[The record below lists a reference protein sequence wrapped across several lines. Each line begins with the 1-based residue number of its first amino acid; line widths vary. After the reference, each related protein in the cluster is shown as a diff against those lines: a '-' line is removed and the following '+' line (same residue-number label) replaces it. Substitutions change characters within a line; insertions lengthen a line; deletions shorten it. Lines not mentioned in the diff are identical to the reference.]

1 MNIMKLSPL
10 KQVLCRTPAF
20 AVHAP
25 LFAAWNELKE
35 KIKSTSPNFYQVI
48 AHTQPSDWEQL
59 EDRVRFT
66 LWKYFNR
73 SRCRATPFGAF
84 ASFSLLPLVPKASPL
99 YLAEKL
105 VTHHFIDWDEKEQI
119 TKSALAPHH
128 KLIANTTAYSIGDEL
143 RYIIHIKGQF
153 QLSSIE
159 LFPELNTLLAFCQ
172 VPQAAAAICAQ
183 LAEQHQLDSK
193 STIALLEQLQ
203 DAQILFDE
211 QYPNI
216 SGQEYFSRIGYHQAL
231 SSETYLISER
241 PYKTG
246 ALGEEVLKHLP
257 EFLAWMSLVLPT
269 NESVE
274 LNTFKNAF
282 LKKYEGK
289 EIPLSIA
296 LDPELGIGYGN
307 LEQAGKEQELIAF
320 LQDAASKNHTSP
332 RIGYGIFQ
340 QFLLREINKG
350 QPIALEKFH
359 PETNKTVAPKLPN
372 SLNVLLHFFENL
384 PVIHSAGGAS
394 ANALLGR
401 FTLASASL
409 ENFCRFIANLEQEA
423 NPEVL
428 FFDIAYQAEK
438 HIDNV
443 NRRKKVYE
451 QELPILTW
459 SENQAPLYVEDILL
473 SVQQNELVL
482 RSKSHNMRLVPRLPT
497 AYNYSRSDLSL
508 YRFLC
513 DLQQQHLH
521 CQLSFQLSDFFSDLD
536 HYPRASY
543 KGIIVSPETWL
554 VPEDL
559 PAQPRPLA
567 QWLAEKGIQ
576 QTFKCGKA
584 DHLLCFNPQSEED
597 NWAFAQYLQQHQH
610 EKVYIWEAL
619 IDDSTMLNDES
630 GKAYV
635 AEYVLSYAHHQQVYQ
650 PLHKLAAASTTIL
663 VEEQVKM
670 PGEDWLYL
678 EIYGHQARA
687 NALLLGPI
695 LECINA
701 HEYAISKWF
710 FIRYTDPSPHLR
722 LRMHLKKPQHLG
734 ELLSAFSSQL
744 KPQVLSGMIREVQVR
759 TYYQEARRYGPKRM
773 ELIESIF
780 HRDSIYVL
788 DLLQQI
794 TELEELHANTLSYL
808 EQCCTEAYPDIE
820 EQVAFAKK
828 GADAFTKECNLEAE
842 HFRKINLQYKV
853 LRDKIRDPL
862 FSTTEPDL
870 ADRSL
875 RNQALKT
882 CENDSERHQLL
893 GDLIHMH
900 INRVFSDH
908 QRIHEALL
916 YQYLAQHLKAKRAI
930 AFAQREYSA

>member
-1 MNIMKLSPL
+1 MKLSPL
-10 KQVLCRTPAF
+10 TQVLCRTPAF
-20 AVHAP
+20 AVHTP
-25 LFAAWNELKE
+25 LSAVWDELKE
-35 KIKSTSPNFYQVI
+35 KIKSASPNFYHVI
-48 AHTQPSDWEQL
+48 AHTQHTEWEQL
-59 EDRVRFT
+59 DEKVRYT

-84 ASFSLLPLVPKASPL
+84 ASFSLLPLAPTASPL

-105 VTHHFIDWDEKEQI
+105 LAHHFIDWDEKEQI
-119 TKSALAPHH
+119 AKTPLAPHTT
-128 KLIANTTAYSIGDEL
+128 LLANASAYSIGEEL
-143 RYIIHIKGQF
+143 RYISRNEGQF

-159 LFPELNTLLAFCQ
+159 LFPELSTVLAYCHG
-172 VPQAAAAICAQ
+172 PQNIAAICSQ
-183 LAEQHQLDSK
+183 LAEQHQLDSE
-193 STIALLEQLQ
+193 STNVLLEQLR
-203 DAQILFDE
+203 DAQLLLDE
-211 QYPNI
+211 QHPNI
-216 SGQEYFSRIGYHQAL
+216 SGQEYFSRIGHHQAQ
-231 SSETYLISER
+231 SPETYLISER

-246 ALGEEVLKHLP
+246 ALGEEALKHLP
-257 EFLAWMSLVLPT
+257 ELLTWMSSVLPK
-269 NESVE
+269 NESAE
-274 LNTFKNAF
+274 LSTFKSAF
-282 LKKYEGK
+282 FKKYEGK

-307 LEQAGKEQELIAF
+307 LEQAGEEQELIAL
-320 LQDAASKNHTSP
+320 LQNAASQNHASP
-332 RIGYGIFQ
+332 RISYGAFQ
-340 QFLLREINKG
+340 QFLLREISKG
-350 QPIALEKFH
+350 QPIDLEKFR
-359 PETNKTVAPKLPN
+359 PETNKTAASKLPN
-372 SLNVLLHFFENL
+372 SLNILLHFFENQ
-384 PVIHSAGGAS
+384 PVIHSAGGAT

-401 FTLASASL
+401 FTLASAPL
-409 ENFCRFIANLEQEA
+409 ENFCRFVANLEQES

-473 SVQQNELVL
+473 SVQHNELVL
-482 RSKSHNMRLVPRLPT
+482 RSKSHNKRLVPRVPT
-497 AYNYSRSDLSL
+497 AYNYNRSDLSL

-513 DLQQQHLH
+513 DVQQQHLH

-554 VPEDL
+554 VPEYL
-559 PAQPRPLA
+559 PTQPQALA

-584 DHLLCFNPQSEED
+584 DHVLCFDPHSEED

-650 PLHKLAAASTTIL
+650 PLHNLAPASPAL
-663 VEEQVKM
+663 LAEDQVKM
-670 PGEDWLYL
+670 PGEEWLYL

-722 LRMHLKKPQHLG
+722 LRLCLKKPQQLG
-734 ELLSAFSSQL
+734 ELLSAFSSQF
-744 KPQVLSGMIREVQVR
+744 KPQVLSGMIREVQVK
-759 TYYQEARRYGPKRM
+759 TYYQEAKRYGPQRM

-780 HRDSIYVL
+780 HRDSTYVL
-788 DLLQQI
+788 NLLRQA

-820 EQVAFAKK
+820 ERVAFAQQ
-828 GADAFTKECNLEAE
+828 GADAFAKQCNLEAE
-842 HFRKINLQYKV
+842 HFRKINLQYKA

-870 ADRSL
+870 AHSSL
-875 RNQALKT
+875 RNQALET
-882 CENDSERHQLL
+882 CESHTERHQLL

-916 YQYLAQHLKAKRAI
+916 YQYLVQHLKAKRATSY
-930 AFAQREYSA
+930 AQRKYSA